1 MLQIQN
7 STGLRSGKRAR
18 VAMVSTVDRDT
29 CAVLLRNI
37 DEALNTAA
45 GAMISERRF
54 DEVTDLRTAIRGL
67 CEEGRL
73 AEARQLESRAMA
85 IIRQATPS

>member
-1 MLQIQN
+1 
-7 STGLRSGKRAR
+7 
-18 VAMVSTVDRDT
+18 MVSAVDRDT

-54 DEVTDLRTAIRGL
+54 DEVTELRTTIRGL

>member
-1 MLQIQN
+1 
-7 STGLRSGKRAR
+7 
-18 VAMVSTVDRDT
+18 MVSAVDRDT

-54 DEVTDLRTAIRGL
+54 DEVTELRTTIRGL
-67 CEEGRL
+67 CEAGRL
-73 AEARQLESRAMA
+73 VEARQLESRAMA

>member
-1 MLQIQN
+1 MLRVPNAAVSQ
-7 STGLRSGKRAR
+7 SRKGAR
-18 VAMVSTVDRDT
+18 TAMVSASDTDT

-37 DEALNTAA
+37 DEAMNTAA
-45 GAMISERRF
+45 GAMIPERQF
-54 DEVTDLRTAIRGL
+54 DEVTELRTAIREL
-67 CEEGRL
+67 CQEGRL